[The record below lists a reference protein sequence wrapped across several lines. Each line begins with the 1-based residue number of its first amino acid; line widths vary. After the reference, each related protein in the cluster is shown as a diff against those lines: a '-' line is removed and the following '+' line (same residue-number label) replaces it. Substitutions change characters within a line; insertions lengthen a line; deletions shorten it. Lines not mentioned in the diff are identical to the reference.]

1 MYKNREELNSFLKK
15 YFVLEQVEDDT
26 NIFEMGFVNSLFSM
40 QLLVF
45 LENEFSVTVEVE
57 DMDMDNFSTIGNI
70 LAFIERKTNGA

>member
-1 MYKNREELNSFLKK
+1 MEKNREILNAFLKK
-15 YFVLEQVEDDT
+15 YFVIEKAEDDT

-45 LENEFSVTVEVE
+45 LEKEFSITVEVE

-70 LAFIERKTNGA
+70 LAFIDKKTIGA